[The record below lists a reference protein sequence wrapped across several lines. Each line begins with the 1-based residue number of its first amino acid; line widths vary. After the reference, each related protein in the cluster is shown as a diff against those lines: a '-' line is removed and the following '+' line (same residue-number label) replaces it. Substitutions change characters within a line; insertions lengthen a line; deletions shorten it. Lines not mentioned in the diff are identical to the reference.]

1 MSEAVTDTFRTGL
14 QVLRQVPLA
23 VLAFSL
29 PPTDVLLFPRI
40 QQMHEATTNIGLEQ
54 VGIPLR
60 SSPIHNG
67 P

>member
-29 PPTDVLLFPRI
+29 PPTDVLLLVSSYP
-40 QQMHEATTNIGLEQ
+40 TNA
-54 VGIPLR
+54 
-60 SSPIHNG
+60 
-67 P
+67 